1 MAGSDAKHAGRG
13 RGEQNVTITVLVD
26 NRADPGTPGLGA
38 EHGLSLHLDTGRSRV
53 LFDTGA
59 SDLFARNAGFLGV
72 DLARVDAAILSHGHY
87 DHGGGLP
94 VFLDM
99 NARAAVHVGPGVLDP
114 HYAAAGPLRRY
125 VGLDRGALAAHRGRL
140 VTVEGEREVIPGVT
154 VLPSIEVGE
163 GAPPDISRFT
173 RGTGAGIAPDD
184 FWHEIVAVIDTAPG
198 PDGQAG
204 LVVLTGCS
212 HKGILNVV
220 AAVKGRF
227 PGRPIEAIVGGLHMV
242 NPLTRGLAGRAEDI
256 AAAGEALR
264 DDPAVRK
271 LYAGHCTGEKGF
283 DILRGVM
290 GPRVEQLFV
299 GMRIEA

>member
-1 MAGSDAKHAGRG
+1 M
-13 RGEQNVTITVLVD
+13 TITVLVD
-26 NRADPGTPGLGA
+26 NRGNPDMPGLGA
-38 EHGLSLHLDTGRSRV
+38 EHGLSLHVEAGSSRL

-59 SDLFARNAGFLGV
+59 SGLFARNARLLGV
-72 DLARVDAAILSHGHY
+72 DLAGVGAAILSHGHY

-94 VFLDM
+94 VFLGM
-99 NARAAVHVGPGVLDP
+99 NSRAGVHVGPGALDP
-114 HYAAAGPLRRY
+114 HYAAAVGPLCKY
-125 VGLDRGALAAHRGRL
+125 VGLDRDALAAHRDRL
-140 VTVEGEREVIPGVT
+140 VTVEGERELAPGVT
-154 VLPSIEVGE
+154 VLPSIDTRE
-163 GAPPDISRFT
+163 GTPPDISRFT

-184 FWHEIVAVIDTAPG
+184 FSHEIVAVIDTTPG

-212 HKGILNVV
+212 HKGVLNVV

-283 DILRGVM
+283 NILRGVM